1 MVPTDRQ
8 AAVVGKPVEHSLSP
22 VLHSAAYT
30 AQGLTGWT
38 YSRITCDE
46 AGLPDLVAG
55 LGPEWAGLSV
65 TMPGKHA
72 ALTVASDVT
81 ERASLVGAGNTLVHL
96 PDGGWRVD
104 CTDVD
109 GVAGALLYAGGYRKK
124 PGAQALLLGAG
135 GTALAALVAMASVD
149 IGSFALVVRD
159 PTRAADALLCAERLG
174 VKLEVHRWADADF
187 RDLVVSSDV
196 VVSTV
201 PAGVADAHVAELAAA
216 PCVVD
221 VIYHPWP
228 TPLAVAVRE
237 RGGRIGTGL
246 DMLLHQA
253 FGQVAQFTGRP
264 APREAMRD
272 ALVEATGG
280 TVPLPL
286 A

>member
-1 MVPTDRQ
+1 MAPTDRK

-22 VLHSAAYT
+22 VLHSAAYA

-38 YSRITCDE
+38 YSRISCDAE
-46 AGLPDLVAG
+46 GLPALVAG

-72 ALTVASDVT
+72 ALTVATEVT
-81 ERASLVGAGNTLVHL
+81 ERASLVGAGNTLVQL

-109 GVAGALLYAGGYRKK
+109 GVVGALLYAGGYQRK
-124 PGAQALLLGAG
+124 PSAQALLLGAG

-149 IGSFALVVRD
+149 IDSFALVVRD
-159 PTRAADALLCAERLG
+159 PAGAIDAFRCAERLG
-174 VKLEVHRWADADF
+174 VKLEVHRWADTDF
-187 RDLVVSSDV
+187 RDLAASSDV

-201 PAGVADAHVAELAAA
+201 PAGVADAHVSELAEA

-221 VIYHPWP
+221 VVYHPWP
-228 TPLAVAVRE
+228 TPLATAVRDH
-237 RGGRIGTGL
+237 GGRIGTGL

-253 FGQVAQFTGRP
+253 FGQFAQFTGRP
-264 APREAMRD
+264 APEEAMRD
-272 ALVEATGG
+272 ALFEATGG